1 MVDVAAP
8 SLVQIASALGAGGF
22 ATALLGHLFG
32 WRKNRAEEQ
41 ATLQGIVDERL
52 KSLLASDENRLKQ
65 MSEALE
71 GQSRTISELQ
81 RTIADQS
88 ERMSHLE
95 ATVKTQS
102 RHIVNLEKLL
112 RAQNVEPPARPF
124 GPATKA

>member
-1 MVDVAAP
+1 MTDVAAP

-32 WRKNRAEEQ
+32 WRKNRADEQ
-41 ATLQGIVDERL
+41 KTLQGIVDERL
-52 KSLLASDENRLKQ
+52 KALLVSDEGRLRQ

-81 RTIADQS
+81 RIIADQS

-102 RHIVNLEKLL
+102 KHIVALERLL

-124 GPATKA
+124 GAATKT